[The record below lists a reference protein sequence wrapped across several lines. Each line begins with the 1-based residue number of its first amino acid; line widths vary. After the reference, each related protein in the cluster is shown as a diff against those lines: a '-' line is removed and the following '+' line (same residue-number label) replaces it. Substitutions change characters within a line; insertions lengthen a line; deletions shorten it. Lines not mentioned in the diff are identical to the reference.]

1 MLKLSIIGTS
11 KIVEEHIK
19 AAKAAGFELFSI
31 ASTRKKSKNL
41 KKILKIYKFKFSF
54 DNWIDAVN
62 HSNKFKNTTFL
73 IAPRIKDNLKTLDL
87 NLKKKNFFLLKN
99 H

>member
-41 KKILKIYKFKFSF
+41 K
-54 DNWIDAVN
+54 IDRCLDR
-62 HSNKFKNTTFL
+62 FL
-73 IAPRIKDNLKTLDL
+73 FPLKTEI
-87 NLKKKNFFLLKN
+87 K
-99 H
+99 